1 MALRI
6 PGKGVSAAH
15 IPYCFI
21 QNAKPC
27 SLSANWGRTE
37 YLAKIQGR
45 GEHAGKWGCA
55 QAEPAPIST

>member
-27 SLSANWGRTE
+27 SLSANWG
-37 YLAKIQGR
+37 
-45 GEHAGKWGCA
+45 
-55 QAEPAPIST
+55 STW